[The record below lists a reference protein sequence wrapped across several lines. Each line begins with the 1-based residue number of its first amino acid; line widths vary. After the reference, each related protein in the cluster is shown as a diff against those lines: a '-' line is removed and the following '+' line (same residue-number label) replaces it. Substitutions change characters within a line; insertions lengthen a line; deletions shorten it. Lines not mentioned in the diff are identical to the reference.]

1 VANRCSSQGSSQA
14 ASLAA
19 SLGSSLAASL
29 VASRR
34 SSLLASQAARLA
46 ANQKQ
51 ISVNNNMENNQ
62 FIQFSM
68 ADGYYWIWEPIIANG
83 NKIGYR
89 KVRLATEEEIA
100 LDKVQDS

>member
-1 VANRCSSQGSSQA
+1 
-14 ASLAA
+14 
-19 SLGSSLAASL
+19 
-29 VASRR
+29 
-34 SSLLASQAARLA
+34 
-46 ANQKQ
+46 
-51 ISVNNNMENNQ
+51 MENNQ

-100 LDKVQDS
+100 LDKVQEQ

>member
-51 ISVNNNMENNQ
+51 NNQ